1 MPVPPRA
8 PSRGGAPSPF
18 SIRARREPN
27 HVTSSVRP
35 PSTPEPV
42 LVAPLATQGIHQPQ
56 PGRRLADNVA
66 VTRGDRFRENLRYT
80 RGRGALEIGI
90 ITAVVFVAFSITSL
104 LAPTAFPFL
113 SESNLSGVISQSIP
127 VYAIL
132 SIGAGILMITD
143 EFDLSLGANIGF
155 SAIVFIRVTESAG
168 WPIGALVGIAAA
180 VSIALINGVVVI
192 ATKIPSFIATLGL
205 GFFWLG
211 ASYFVNG
218 TAPAV
223 LASDDGLKTLFAGDF
238 GFFRSQLIWMILIG
252 VVAWVFLHR
261 HKVGNHLFAV
271 GGNAAAAKAISIN
284 PVRVKLLAFALLGL
298 MVGVAAILISVR
310 TSAMQP
316 GTTQDYTLLAI
327 AGAVVGGCSL
337 NGGRGSITGMI
348 VGAALIQLIQNG
360 LILAKAPGF
369 YVQLFVGLLIVVA
382 AVFNKL
388 MEGKAS

>member
-1 MPVPPRA
+1 MSSPVKPPT
-8 PSRGGAPSPF
+8 SPQ
-18 SIRARREPN
+18 
-27 HVTSSVRP
+27 
-35 PSTPEPV
+35 PV
-42 LVAPLATQGIHQPQ
+42 MVAPLATQGIHQPA
-56 PGRRLADNVA
+56 PTGRRLSDNVA
-66 VTRGDRFRENLRYT
+66 VTPMERLRENFRYT
-80 RGRGALEIGI
+80 RGRGALEIGV
-90 ITAVVFVAFSITSL
+90 ITALVFIAFCIASL
-104 LAPTAFPFL
+104 VAPTSFPFL
-113 SESNLSGVISQSIP
+113 SPSNLSGVISQSIP

-155 SAIVFIRVTESAG
+155 SAIVFIRVTESSG

-180 VSIALINGVVVI
+180 VSIALINGIVVI

-211 ASYFVNG
+211 ASFFVNG

-223 LASDDGLKTLFAGDF
+223 LRADEGLKMIFAGDF
-238 GFFRSQLIWMILIG
+238 GVFRSQLIWMLIIG
-252 VVAWVFLHR
+252 VAAWVFLHR
-261 HKVGNHLFAV
+261 HKTGNHLFAV

-284 PVRVKLLAFALLGL
+284 PVKVKLLAFGILGL
-298 MVGVAAILISVR
+298 MVGIAAVLISVR
-310 TSAMQP
+310 TNAMQP
-316 GTTQDYTLLAI
+316 GTTQDYTLMAI